1 VDLVNTEQ
9 EAFWS
14 EFAPIWVELEA
25 ELEQIAGPPGRLA
38 MDRLHLAP
46 GQRVIDLGC
55 GIGTTTVELAGRVS
69 PGGEVLG
76 VDIAEPM
83 LDGGRERV
91 AALALDNVSFLHAD
105 VQAHD
110 LGGAQFDAAYSRFGV
125 MFFADPVAAF
135 TNVRRALRPGGRLSF
150 ASWQSVFDNEWML
163 IPGAAIASV
172 TGIPPQLPGPGS
184 PGPFSLADADH
195 VASVLKAAGFQHVDI
210 VPHADT
216 VVLTEEQIPARAR
229 TSMRTGAGREALRD
243 ADEETRA
250 RALVAIEDAL
260 RARLHDGE
268 VRVSRGVLLVGAD
281 G

>member
-14 EFAPIWVELEA
+14 ELAPTWVQLEA
-25 ELEQIAGPPGRLA
+25 ELEQIGGPPGHLA
-38 MDRLHLAP
+38 MDRLYLTP

-55 GIGTTTVELAGRVS
+55 GTGATTVELARRVS

-76 VDIAEPM
+76 VDIAEAM

-91 AALALDNVSFLHAD
+91 AALALDNVTFLHAD
-105 VQAHD
+105 VQVHD

-125 MFFADPVAAF
+125 MFFSDAVAAF
-135 TNVRRALRPGGRLSF
+135 TNVRRALRPDGRLSF
-150 ASWQSVFDNEWML
+150 ASWQSVFENEWML

-172 TGIPPQLPGPGS
+172 TGMPPQLPGPGS

-195 VASVLKAAGFQHVDI
+195 VASLLKAAGLQHVDI

-216 VVLTEEQIPARAR
+216 VVLTEDQIPARAR

-243 ADEETRA
+243 ADDETRA

-260 RARLHDGE
+260 RARLHNGE
-268 VRVSRGVLLVGAD
+268 VRLSRGVLLVVAEA
-281 G
+281 